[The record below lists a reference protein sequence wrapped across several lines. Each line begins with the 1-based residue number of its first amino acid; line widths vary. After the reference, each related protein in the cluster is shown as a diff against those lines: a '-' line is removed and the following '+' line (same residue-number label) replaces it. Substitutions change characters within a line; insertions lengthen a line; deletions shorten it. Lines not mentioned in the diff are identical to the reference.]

1 MKKETS
7 IENIREVSNNYAP
20 YEWKEKDE

>member
-7 IENIREVSNNYAP
+7 IENIREVSNNYVP
-20 YEWKEKDE
+20 YEWKEKEE